1 MRTIWQNLLILLL
14 ANFACGGD
22 EVDQQPGEEVPI
34 SGGGAGGRQISSR
47 AISAAPSDLVIGDKT
62 PTSIDFSWTDNAVNE
77 LIYEIER
84 CTGADCE
91 EFLPVTRSP
100 LAADAVSH
108 SELELD
114 PDTIY
119 KFRIRTTN
127 KNGSSDWLLS
137 DNVASLLLPISG
149 LTSEAA
155 ASTISL
161 SWTTTVSPY
170 TQVEIERCEGTDC
183 TDFRAIFNSPFSST
197 DMTSYTE
204 AGLNPSSS
212 YRFRVRC
219 ATASTS
225 TAWLESDNIATT
237 GSSVPEAPT
246 GFTVSSLTDTSI
258 GLAWTDNADNELI
271 YEVQRSSGS
280 ACASF
285 ATASGSPLS
294 ADIVAYTGSDL
305 IASTDYTYRIRAT
318 GATGASPWLTGAEF
332 RSAPSAPTAMITGTV
347 TGTSIQISWT
357 DNSADE
363 TGFEVERCS
372 GASCTNFAAVADSPL
387 DDNITTHTEILL
399 SGDTAYRFRVRA
411 IRGAIKSQW
420 LTSGNITTLV
430 AAASC
435 SAPNTVVIDQGYK
448 TNVTAVGRGLH
459 SDTKVIP
466 GTRQPATA
474 YYDGSATGGAAA
486 LKIAWWDGSQFQV
499 ENVAGDLRVAAGS
512 ATWVRLAFLTNGKP
526 MVFWTTG
533 STGVKGAMRSA
544 ALGTA
549 GTWTA
554 AVLDTVT
561 GAATRALEVSVSP
574 LNQVGLIYLTNTSTA
589 GRARFIYCD
598 ASCASIASFTAMSAE
613 ADTIEAANVIAAYM
627 ETGIAW
633 CKQDA
638 STYYPAVTYP
648 AGTAVRYSSCQGS
661 LTTCRTAAGWSGRY
675 TSVVTSAGVVAKLYL
690 DDSVIGDTPKIL
702 ARNAG
707 NTLLQAFQMNQACNA
722 APAYSFTAG
731 NTMGAATNGTAWAD
745 LLKSSNGYFHV
756 VTNLAAT
763 TVHYFN
769 SVTTNFA
776 TTTWNAAGVVDTVG
790 LPAAGAGSSGADVN
804 NTDNQLYVSYGN
816 VAAPFN
822 INLGIVS
829 DITTASNSAAAN
841 FFSLVPDLTGNIQ
854 LPIATGHNRNVAVAA
869 TSAGKPGTVYVDYS
883 IGAAAG
889 ARLKYAFR
897 DSLLSSGA
905 WEAYHIPNT
914 GSPSFPSLA
923 FDENDLPWISYY
935 DASNFRY
942 YLLTNSQSD
951 GSGNWSFYQFPINA
965 KTASAVLPATDDT
978 AMAMFYSAGVAKPL
992 MLVINSTAAGGTGVR
1007 AALFDKSINAFVSY
1021 TTLDALGGS
1030 FGTKLSADYDTDG
1043 NVVVAYYDITATRV
1057 EFNYTTTGTSWVGTP
1072 PQISTA
1078 ATGREGLEIRLN
1090 PSNAQPGVSYY
1101 DRANNTV
1108 YYNYCTT
1115 DLSSCSSS
1123 GNWTSSTVTNAAG
1136 VSGIAAANEQ
1146 LLSTSLTY
1154 DAGGTPYV
1162 LYLAGIAAATQ
1173 RLGLADNSGGSF
1185 ATTTIASNP
1194 AAAVSGASA
1203 TNYAIT
1209 GFNATSVRTSQGEFV
1224 TTYIGPNNW
1233 LYATTCGD

>member
-1 MRTIWQNLLILLL
+1 MRTIWQTLLILLL

-62 PTSIDFSWTDNAVNE
+62 PQSIDFSWTDNAVNE

-84 CTGADCE
+84 CEGADCE
-91 EFLPVTRSP
+91 EFLPVERSP
-100 LAADAVSH
+100 LAADTVSH
-108 SELELD
+108 SELELT

-119 KFRIRTTN
+119 KFRLRTTN
-127 KNGSSDWLLS
+127 KNGSSEWLLS
-137 DNVASLLLPISG
+137 ENVATFLLPISA
-149 LTSEAA
+149 LTAEAA

-161 SWTTTVSPY
+161 TWATTVSPY
-170 TQVEIERCEGTDC
+170 THVEIERCEGIDC
-183 TDFRAIFNSPFSST
+183 TDFRSVFNSPFTST

-219 ATASTS
+219 ATTSTS

-237 GSSVPEAPT
+237 GNSAPEAPT
-246 GFTVSSLTDTSI
+246 EFTVNSLTDTAISFS
-258 GLAWTDNADNELI
+258 WTDNANNELI
-271 YEVQRSSGS
+271 YEVQRCTGASCS
-280 ACASF
+280 SF
-285 ATASGSPLS
+285 AAATGSPLS
-294 ADIVAYTGSDL
+294 EDSLSYTGTDL
-305 IASTDYTYRIRAT
+305 SPSTDYIYRVRAT
-318 GATGASPWLTGAEF
+318 GATGVSPWLTGAQF
-332 RSAPSAPTAMITGTV
+332 KSAPPAPSAMVTGTV

-363 TGFEVERCS
+363 TGFEIERCS

-387 DDNITTHTEILL
+387 DDDIASHTEILL
-399 SGDTAYRFRVRA
+399 NGDTVYRFRVRA
-411 IRGAIKSQW
+411 IRGDIKSQW
-420 LTSGNITTLV
+420 LTSANITTLV

-435 SAPNTVVIDQGYK
+435 SSPNTVIIDQGYK
-448 TNVTAVGRGLH
+448 TNVAAVGRGLH

-486 LKIAWWDGSQFQV
+486 LKLAWWDGTNFQV
-499 ENVAGDLRVAAGS
+499 ENVAGDMRVAAGS

-554 AVLDTVT
+554 TVLDNVT

-598 ASCASIASFTAMSAE
+598 SNCASIASFTAMSAE

-627 ETGIAW
+627 ETGVAW
-633 CKQDA
+633 CKHDA

-648 AGTAVRYSSCQGS
+648 ASGAVRYASCLGS
-661 LTTCRTAAGWSGRY
+661 LTTCRTAAGWSGQY
-675 TSVVTSAGVVAKLYL
+675 TSVVTSAGVIAKLYL
-690 DDSVIGDTPKIL
+690 DETAIGDTPKIL
-702 ARNAG
+702 ARN
-707 NTLLQAFQMNQACNA
+707 
-722 APAYSFTAG
+722 AG

-745 LLKSSNGYFHV
+745 LLKSSNGFFHV

-790 LPAAGAGSSGADVN
+790 LPAAGAGSSGADIN
-804 NTDNQLYVSYGN
+804 STDNQLYVSYGN

-841 FFSLVPDLTGNIQ
+841 YFTRIPDLTGNIQ
-854 LPIATGHNRNVAVAA
+854 LPLATGHTRNVAVAA
-869 TSAGKPGTVYVDYS
+869 TNAGKPATVYVDYS

-889 ARLKYAFR
+889 ARLKYAYR

-905 WEAYHIPNT
+905 WQSYHIPNT

-935 DASNFRY
+935 DGANFRY
-942 YLLTNSQSD
+942 YLLTNSQTD
-951 GSGNWSFYQFPINA
+951 GSGVWSFYQFPINA

-978 AMAMFYSAGVAKPL
+978 AMAMFYSGGVAKPL
-992 MLVINSTAAGGTGVR
+992 MLVLNSTAAGGTGVR

-1021 TTLDALGGS
+1021 TTLDALGAS
-1030 FGTKLSADYDTDG
+1030 FGTKLSADFDTAG

-1123 GNWTSSTVTNAAG
+1123 GNWSSSTVTNTAG

-1154 DAGGTPYV
+1154 DASGTPYV
-1162 LYLAGIAAATQ
+1162 LYLAGIAAATP
-1173 RLGLADNSGGSF
+1173 RLGLADDSGGSF

-1194 AAAVSGASA
+1194 AAAITGASA
-1203 TNYAIT
+1203 TNFAIT
-1209 GFNATSVRTSQGEFV
+1209 GFNAASVRTTQGEFV
-1224 TTYIGPNNW
+1224 SAYIGPNNW